1 MTKIKKEENHEEK
14 PATGPHENLF
24 SRFMNQV
31 IGSNSRE
38 METARNTAN
47 THEHKAAASLGDDG
61 DIIIIAEA
69 KVYHRTS
76 TEARPDGLSVVQ
88 YSPDLKVEAAAPEQA
103 QDNEGGGA
111 PSAGNAGPSESTGTG
126 TQQVDG
132 DVMLVD
138 SAVQAPNESDD
149 TQQSEENATTLG
161 ALLNEKGQGVTSEK
175 ETGDMVSEKAV
186 GIVKCDETQEV
197 KLTVS
202 SLDAEPTEDIDKQ
215 ERKEHSSEKKH
226 KGKRP
231 HKCSKSGDHHVE
243 SSKRA
248 KTSKTSVPDEEAE
261 ITKISGPGNH
271 AKALGVEQA
280 RARIP
285 TNCSIRH
292 EHDQKKEL
300 KSGKKLAKSKKH
312 TRTMVS
318 TLEDHQLTA
327 LYWMVQRE
335 KEFPRQAAGGIIG
348 DEMGLGK
355 TVTSLA
361 CIATNRPNKSERK
374 KSGQATL
381 VIVPSR
387 KIALQWREEARKH
400 WTEEAS
406 QNVIVY
412 SPASELGPKQYAKQ
426 WIVIA
431 TYTQLRHQYPC
442 QEFMDA
448 LDRQYGHDRQAHRRE
463 FRKEA
468 KELYLVDW
476 FRVILDE
483 SHEMT
488 KWNGRTFK
496 ACCAIEAQH
505 HWALSGT
512 PILNKPMEFYSYATF
527 ICCNFI
533 GDRRVF
539 KNDYITE
546 DATND
551 YFDTIGSYLMYRR
564 TADKN
569 LNIPPTTNQELYIEV
584 SVEEEILCKRQ
595 EEYEECKEK
604 KGMPIFENEHG
615 VDEVEDVMPEL
626 GKAGEKGKDSSAR
639 SIQSSRQLRL
649 RQVLSHP
656 YCLENFLM
664 SQDYLDESE
673 FITLYEEL
681 RSVAENKTV
690 IEQLE
695 ADPDWQQHLGK
706 YETGLKILK
715 ERKEVSLGGIFDMD
729 SIMSLLSMHRFVKM
743 SECGGSEGHSQV
755 LSRYKCGH
763 IYCSTCS
770 YRLMMQRSNMPAEQ
784 QTGYHI
790 KCSVDGCGQDLLSGE
805 PIITLDM
812 LAARARADKSYVEIG
827 KDAIGTTVQPKNDSS
842 VFFAASSLKPQ
853 AAIPPPGSR
862 LTATLAVAMTW
873 LTEAPQDKIIIF
885 TQFIPTL
892 KMLGYLFQIL
902 GVKFV
907 YYSGAL
913 PKQKQDHAMNA
924 FQNDPKI
931 MVMISTMKSGGQSH
945 NLTVAN
951 RVIIVD
957 LWWNKMAEKQ
967 AISRVARMGQTKE
980 TFSVRIVTKHSM
992 DDRVMEVQKAKEET
1006 VARMLQDDGHE
1017 RTEVNDEAL
1026 LKMFTPKAVEQEK
1039 SKKRKGVKKS
1049 VTDMIFKEESPE

>member
-14 PATGPHENLF
+14 SAPGPHENLF

-38 METARNTAN
+38 METAKITAS
-47 THEHKAAASLGDDG
+47 TREHKAAASLGDDG
-61 DIIIIAEA
+61 DIMIIAES
-69 KVYHRTS
+69 KVYHGTS

-103 QDNEGGGA
+103 QDNQGGGA
-111 PSAGNAGPSESTGTG
+111 SNAGNAGPSESTGTG

-138 SAVQAPNESDD
+138 SSVQAPNESDD
-149 TQQSEENATTLG
+149 TQQSKENAPTSG
-161 ALLNEKGQGVTSEK
+161 ALLNEKGQSVTSEK
-175 ETGDMVSEKAV
+175 ETDDMLSEKAV

-197 KLTVS
+197 KFTVS

-215 ERKEHSSEKKH
+215 EREEHSSEKKH

-231 HKCSKSGDHHVE
+231 HKRAKSGDHHAE

-248 KTSKTSVPDEEAE
+248 KTSKTSILDDEAE
-261 ITKISGPGNH
+261 ITKTSGPGNH

-292 EHDQKKEL
+292 EHDQKEEL
-300 KSGKKLAKSKKH
+300 ESGKKLAKSKKY
-312 TRTMVS
+312 TSTMVS
-318 TLEDHQLTA
+318 TLKDHQLTA
-327 LYWMVQRE
+327 LSWMVQRE

-348 DEMGLGK
+348 HEMGLGK

-374 KSGQATL
+374 KSAQATL
-381 VIVPSR
+381 VIVPSG
-387 KIALQWREEARKH
+387 KIARQWRDEARKH
-400 WTEEAS
+400 WTEEES

-426 WIVIA
+426 RIVIA
-431 TYTQLRHQYPC
+431 TYAQLRNQYPC

-448 LDRQYGHDRQAHRRE
+448 LDRQYADDPRAHRRE

-476 FRVILDE
+476 FRVIVDE

-488 KWNGRTFK
+488 KWNGRTLK

-533 GDRRVF
+533 GNRRVF

-564 TADKN
+564 
-569 LNIPPTTNQELYIEV
+569 
-584 SVEEEILCKRQ
+584 RQ

-649 RQVLSHP
+649 RQVLSHS

-695 ADPDWQQHLGK
+695 TDPDWQQHLGK

-715 ERKEVSLGGIFDMD
+715 ERKEVSLGGIFNMD

-743 SECGGSEGHSQV
+743 SECGGSEGHSQD
-755 LSRYKCGH
+755 LWRYKCGH
-763 IYCSTCS
+763 IYCSTCLS
-770 YRLMMQRSNMPAEQ
+770 RLLMQRSNLPVEQ
-784 QTGYHI
+784 QTGYM
-790 KCSVDGCGQDLLSGE
+790 KCSVDSCGQDLVSGE
-805 PIITLDM
+805 PIMTLDM
-812 LAARARADKSYVEIG
+812 LAARARADKNYVEIG
-827 KDAIGTTVQPKNDSS
+827 TDAIGTTVQPRNDSS
-842 VFFAASSLKPQ
+842 AFFAASSIKPQ

-924 FQNDPKI
+924 FQNDPKV

-992 DDRVMEVQKAKEET
+992 DDRVIEVQKVKEET

-1026 LKMFTPKAVEQEK
+1026 LKMFAPKAVEQEK